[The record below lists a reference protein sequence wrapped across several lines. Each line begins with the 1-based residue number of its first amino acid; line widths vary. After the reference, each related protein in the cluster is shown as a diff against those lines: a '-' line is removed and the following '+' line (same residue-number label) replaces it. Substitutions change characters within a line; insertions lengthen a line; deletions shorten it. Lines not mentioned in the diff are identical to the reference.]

1 MNDQI
6 TTATKTKPIE
16 ILVNNS
22 PVSVPG
28 HAETGA
34 SIKQAAG
41 LPLDF
46 SLYDPDGAAIGNEES
61 IKVHHNER
69 FIAISGQDVS

>member
-1 MNDQI
+1 MTDQ
-6 TTATKTKPIE
+6 TATPTKTKPIE

-28 HAETGA
+28 HQETGA
-34 SIKQAAG
+34 SIKRAAG

-46 SLYDPDGAAIGNEES
+46 TLYDPAGAAVGNEDP
-61 IKVHHNER
+61 IKVHHAER

>member
-6 TTATKTKPIE
+6 ATPTKTKPVE

-28 HAETGA
+28 HDETGA
-34 SIKQAAG
+34 SIKRAAG

-46 SLYDPDGAAIGNEES
+46 TLYDPDGAAVGNEDS
-61 IKVHHNER
+61 IKVHRNER